1 MNVLALDCG
10 SSSLKFR
17 IFARDPVV
25 LPAGR
30 RRLARGLVERIGDD
44 NSRARL
50 AVEVFRHRPRKYS
63 ACTWRFQVVEPTR
76 SCSAA
81 ASASTPPRCAP
92 ASRAGMEWCGLVLE
106 AERNAAAVGRGSIA

>member
-63 ACTWRFQVVEPTR
+63 ACTWRFQVGADAVVFSGGIGEH
-76 SCSAA
+76 
-81 ASASTPPRCAP
+81 AP
-92 ASRAGMEWCGLVLE
+92 EVRARICAGMQ
-106 AERNAAAVGRGSIA
+106 NAAWPGGQRNLPRSGARLA